1 MIAYLENPFGFGKY
15 HITGKNCEKAKSEF
29 EKLVEELNETMS
41 MGSFTME
48 FQMYDGLN
56 TIIKNVSEKYNV
68 EFELI
73 I

>member
-1 MIAYLENPFGFGKY
+1 LCKKQIR
-15 HITGKNCEKAKSEF
+15 I